1 MDDVLKQI
9 VDKISSYNIFN
20 NLYPGGLFIYFL
32 RSIIEINLLSENWIE
47 NLILLY
53 FTGMVLSRIGSILI
67 EPMMKKLKLI
77 SYAPYSDYISAS
89 NRDHL
94 LETLSEVNNTYRTL
108 VTTFICLVICR
119 IGFLI
124 NEIYVKDR
132 IPFLE
137 DSEDWIFLGLM
148 IFLFIVSYV
157 KQTSYIRNRVE
168 SILKY

>member
-1 MDDVLKQI
+1 MKV
-9 VDKISSYNIFN
+9 FN
-20 NLYPGGLFIYFL
+20 FYMQFKLQFK
-32 RSIIEINLLSENWIE
+32 
-47 NLILLY
+47 
-53 FTGMVLSRIGSILI
+53 
-67 EPMMKKLKLI
+67 KKLKLI
-77 SYAPYSDYISAS
+77 NYAPYSDYISAS

-119 IGFLI
+119 IVFLI

-137 DSEDWIFLGLM
+137 DSEGWIFLGLM

-157 KQTSYIRNRVE
+157 KQTGYIRNRVE
-168 SILKY
+168 SILKK